1 MKLTRENLLLT
12 QTRASRYRF
21 SYEPMD
27 ELTPSAE
34 GIIEVDSDTITEGNN
49 LDSPMFSDTTL
60 NGIEFVKIQIWDCEG
75 FQDITET
82 DLGQLFRNELE
93 ILILNELL

>member
-1 MKLTRENLLLT
+1 
-12 QTRASRYRF
+12 
-21 SYEPMD
+21 MD